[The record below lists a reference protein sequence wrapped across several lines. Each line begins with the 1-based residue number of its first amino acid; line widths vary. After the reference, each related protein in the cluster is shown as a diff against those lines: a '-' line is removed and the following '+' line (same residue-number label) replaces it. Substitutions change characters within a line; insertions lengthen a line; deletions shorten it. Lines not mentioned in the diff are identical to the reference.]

1 MSQSKAKGTILFII
15 GLLCVG
21 ILILLFLAVGPP
33 NLLAKSNTPL
43 YCSSCHV
50 MQSQYEAWFHSGAH
64 RRILCVDCHLP
75 HENAFLHYT
84 WKALDGFK
92 DMVVF
97 YSGTVPE
104 RITISSHGKK
114 VLQSNCIRCHE
125 LAVSMIDRE
134 RKCWECHKRITHQL
148 TGTIETL

>member
-1 MSQSKAKGTILFII
+1 MLKSKKIILYSLGISV
-15 GLLCVG
+15 VG
-21 ILILLFLAVGPP
+21 FMICFFLAFGPP
-33 NLLAKSNTPL
+33 KLLAKSNTPL

-50 MQSQYEAWFHSGAH
+50 MQSQYEAWFHAGAH

-114 VLQSNCIRCHE
+114 VLQANCIRCHE

-148 TGTIETL
+148 AGTIETL

>member
-1 MSQSKAKGTILFII
+1 MLRSRKIVLYSLVVFVIGFI
-15 GLLCVG
+15 
-21 ILILLFLAVGPP
+21 ILLFLGVGPP
-33 NLLAKSNTPL
+33 NLLAKSNTPI
-43 YCSSCHV
+43 YCASCHV

-64 RRILCVDCHLP
+64 RRILCIDCHLP
-75 HENAFLHYT
+75 HENTFLHYT

-92 DMVVF
+92 DMIVF

-104 RITISSHGKK
+104 RITISSHGKE
-114 VLQSNCIRCHE
+114 VLQGNCIRCHE

-148 TGTIETL
+148 TGTIASF